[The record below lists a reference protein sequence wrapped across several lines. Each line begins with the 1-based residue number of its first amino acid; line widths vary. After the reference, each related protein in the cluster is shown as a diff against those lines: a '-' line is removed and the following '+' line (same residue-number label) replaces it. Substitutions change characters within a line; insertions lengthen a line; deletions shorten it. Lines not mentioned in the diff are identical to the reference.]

1 MSSNNVVISDE
12 LHEKYN
18 EYCKLYKLNKNYDTK
33 KYASDFYN
41 KNKDN
46 QEFKD
51 LRNTK
56 ARESYN
62 TRKIMSPIITD
73 TTIPPKIPKTGKT
86 PEEKKLYNKTYYNTH
101 KKPTLPVIN

>member
-1 MSSNNVVISDE
+1 MSSNNVVISNE

-62 TRKIMSPIITD
+62 NRKITD
-73 TTIPPKIPKTGKT
+73 ATIASKPPKTPKTPKT
-86 PEEKKLYNKTYYNTH
+86 PEEKKLYNKTYYNAH
-101 KKPTLPVIN
+101 KKPTPSS